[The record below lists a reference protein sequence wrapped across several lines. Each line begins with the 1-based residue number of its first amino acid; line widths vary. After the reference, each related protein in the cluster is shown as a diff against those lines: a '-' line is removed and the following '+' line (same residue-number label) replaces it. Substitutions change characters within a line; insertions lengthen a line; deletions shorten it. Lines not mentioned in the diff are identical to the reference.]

1 MAEDRYDY
9 VIVGAGRAGGS
20 AVEGIRSKDLEGSVL
35 MIGKE
40 EHLPYDRP
48 PLSKKLW
55 FGEKKVEDIF
65 SYTRDF
71 YTDNNVDLLLD
82 TEVTAIDSH
91 NKKVKDSRRNT
102 WGFDKLLL
110 ATGGIPRRLDIPG
123 GDLKEICYYRDLD
136 DYMSL
141 RDQIADKKTALI
153 IGGGFIGSE
162 LAAAMCVN
170 GVQTTM
176 LYREP
181 WIVHRIFPESV
192 GLAIEQKFMEK
203 GVLIRKNDA
212 PIKIERLHGRFFTT
226 TRDGKQ
232 IESEILIVG
241 IGVIPSTKLAEMAKL
256 TVENGIVVNENL
268 QTSHDHI
275 YAAGD
280 NASFPYTALGKQTR
294 VEHWDNALQQGLH
307 AGWNMAGRG
316 SKYDYMPYFWSDLFE
331 FGYEAVGEI
340 DSDLDIFTDLNGEN
354 QEGVIFYVKDRKVR
368 GVMTC
373 NIYGKMDAARNLI
386 RSKKEMSPED
396 LKGAIL

>member
-1 MAEDRYDY
+1 
-9 VIVGAGRAGGS
+9 
-20 AVEGIRSKDLEGSVL
+20 
-35 MIGKE
+35 
-40 EHLPYDRP
+40 
-48 PLSKKLW
+48 
-55 FGEKKVEDIF
+55 
-65 SYTRDF
+65 
-71 YTDNNVDLLLD
+71 VDLLLD
-82 TEVTAIDSH
+82 TEVAATDSH

-141 RDQIADKKTALI
+141 REQIADKKTALV